1 MVDENATGSVNFC
14 PTAQYAYC
22 APSQGASYPQH
33 RFVEASIPSGRRERR
48 VENPVESLFRLT
60 DLPKRLDEAKTET
73 LRSWGEGLRTDPR
86 DEVRAAGR
94 AITMLVEELERL
106 NIDLW
111 HARADARE
119 AREAQS
125 AHEPPVPAPESAR
138 ATLPSPLPA
147 Y

>member
-1 MVDENATGSVNFC
+1 
-14 PTAQYAYC
+14 
-22 APSQGASYPQH
+22 
-33 RFVEASIPSGRRERR
+33 
-48 VENPVESLFRLT
+48 VENSVESLSRLSEIAQ
-60 DLPKRLDEAKTET
+60 RLDEAKVET

-119 AREAQS
+119 AREVR
-125 AHEPPVPAPESAR
+125 EVPAAQETRAEALEAAR
-138 ATLPSPLPA
+138 PTLPSPLPA

>member
-1 MVDENATGSVNFC
+1 VSS
-14 PTAQYAYC
+14 P
-22 APSQGASYPQH
+22 PPQ
-33 RFVEASIPSGRRERR
+33 
-48 VENPVESLFRLT
+48 
-60 DLPKRLDEAKTET
+60 RLDEAKVET
-73 LRSWGEGLRTDPR
+73 LRAWGEGLRTDAR

-119 AREAQS
+119 AREAQRS
-125 AHEPPVPAPESAR
+125 GEAQRNRAESAEPVR
-138 ATLPSPLPA
+138 PALPPPLPA